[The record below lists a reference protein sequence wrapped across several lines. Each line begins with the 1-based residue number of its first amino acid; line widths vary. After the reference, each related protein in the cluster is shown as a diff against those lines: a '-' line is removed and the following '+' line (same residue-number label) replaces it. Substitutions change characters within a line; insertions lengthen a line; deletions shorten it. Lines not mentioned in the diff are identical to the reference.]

1 MNNRSQISST
11 LSWLF
16 AVTVSVIGL
25 VNTFWGND
33 PGFGILILLLSLIYF
48 PPVHS
53 IFKKKTGISIPGI
66 LKVLLA
72 LFIIW
77 ASVGVG
83 ELFDKVDLM
92 MMDLK
97 KNCESRH
104 VARAPRERSKVRA
117 EKYAYAI
124 ADSPFSPFRRTAKIL
139 QQDPNVATGA
149 GNHSIIH
156 EPHKRQV
163 LHSLSQKATG

>member
-48 PPVHS
+48 PPVNS
-53 IFKKKTGISIPGI
+53 IFKNKTGISIPGI

-97 KNCESRH
+97 K
-104 VARAPRERSKVRA
+104 
-117 EKYAYAI
+117 
-124 ADSPFSPFRRTAKIL
+124 L
-139 QQDPNVATGA
+139 
-149 GNHSIIH
+149 
-156 EPHKRQV
+156 
-163 LHSLSQKATG
+163 